1 MDWLEIGKKIA
12 AIGLPTLGTI
22 VGGPAGAAIGGLL
35 GKAILGEEE
44 VTQENML
51 KAMGDPESIMKMKQF
66 EMEHKLELEKLLV
79 EQERLRL
86 ADVMDARNRQ
96 VRSEEATGKRDYN
109 LYALAWLIVV
119 GFFALIGVLLF
130 APDALSKE
138 EWTTI
143 LPVITMLFGA
153 MSAGFGQVLQ
163 YFFGSSKSSQDKTNL
178 LAKAEPVK

>member
-1 MDWLEIGKKIA
+1 MDWIEIGKKIV

-51 KAMGDPESIMKMKQF
+51 KAIGDPEAVIKMKQF

-96 VRSEEATGKRDYN
+96 IKSEEATGKRDYN
-109 LYALAWLIVV
+109 LYALAWLIVI

-130 APDALSKE
+130 TPGKLTKE
-138 EWTTI
+138 EWATI
-143 LPVITMLFGA
+143 LPVVTMLFGA

-178 LAKAEPVK
+178 LAKSDAIK